1 MAEQNI
7 ANVTTIYGRTI
18 RIGGVGNV
26 ENTRMTCPT
35 NQIIKINTVLAT
47 NTGLTNGAISLR
59 YGTDAFIA
67 YNIYIPPNSSIAV
80 VGKDTP
86 IYLMEGHQLKA
97 AAGAGTVDL
106 IISYEVILTS

>member
-7 ANVTTIYGRTI
+7 ANVSTIYGRTV
-18 RIGGVGNV
+18 RVSGVGNV
-26 ENTRMTCPT
+26 ENTRLTCGT
-35 NQIIKINTVLAT
+35 NQIVKINTVIAT
-47 NTGLTNGAISLR
+47 NRALTNAAVSLR

-67 YNIYIPPNSSIAV
+67 YNITIPPGSSIAL

-86 IYLMEGHQLKA
+86 IYLMESHQLKA
-97 AAGAGTVDL
+97 AAGLGTVDL

>member
-7 ANVTTIYGRTI
+7 ANVSTIYGRTV
-18 RIGGVGNV
+18 RVDDVGNV
-26 ENTRMTCPT
+26 ENTRLTCGT
-35 NQIIKINTVLAT
+35 NQIVKINTVLAT
-47 NTGLTNGAISLR
+47 NTGNVNAAISLR

-67 YNIYIPPNSSIAV
+67 YNITIPPGSSIAL

-86 IYLMEGHQLKA
+86 IYLMESHQLKA
-97 AAGAGTVDL
+97 VAGLGTVDL

>member
-7 ANVTTIYGRTI
+7 ANVTTIYGRTV
-18 RIGGVGNV
+18 RIGSIGNL
-26 ENTRMTCPT
+26 EQDRLTCGT

-47 NTGLTNGAISLR
+47 NTGNVNAAISLR

-67 YNIYIPPNSSIAV
+67 KNIYIPPNSSIAV

-86 IYLMEGHQLKA
+86 IYLMEGHALRA
-97 AAGAGTVDL
+97 VSGLGTVDV